1 VSPEAEKQGLRRL
14 GPGAPD
20 PFPGAALGRPC
31 GSGVWGLSAPA
42 AGGPFFVLR
51 RTLLAIPLATPAAAQ
66 SEFPAQIE
74 LAGRRLLLNGTGAR
88 LYSVF
93 AIEVYRAALY
103 LEVPLR
109 DAERILASPGPKL
122 ILARYRRDV
131 PLRGVSAA
139 WEASFQAIC
148 GCPLPAP
155 FRDWLAPLPAG
166 AEERFLIRPG
176 AVRLEATGRP
186 ALELEGAE
194 VARTLLLAWIG
205 PQAPTEALRQGLLG
219 LSR

>member
-1 VSPEAEKQGLRRL
+1 VSHGIEEKGLRRL
-14 GPGAPD
+14 GPRAPD
-20 PFPGAALGRPC
+20 PIPGAAPGRSR
-31 GSGVWGLSAPA
+31 GYGVRGLWALA
-42 AGGPFFVLR
+42 AGGPLLR
-51 RTLLAIPLATPAAAQ
+51 RTLLALSLTTPAAAQ

-103 LEVPLR
+103 LEAPLR

-131 PLRGVSAA
+131 PLRGVIAA

-148 GCPLPAP
+148 GCPLPAA

-186 ALELEGAE
+186 ALELQGADI
-194 VARTLLLAWIG
+194 ARTLLLAWIG

-219 LSR
+219 LSQ